1 MLETLLCGKVANS
14 MTKTKF
20 DERKELLGLSLAN
33 IVTGIFG
40 GLPATAVLARTS
52 LNAKSGATHRIS
64 QGINAVIIAV
74 ISLLFLTTFK
84 FLPLAVVA
92 AILVFTAIRMV
103 EIKHLYRYMCYE
115 QFSFW
120 IAFGVAILMIFADPL
135 IAIAL
140 GSIVSLLVFVERI
153 SHGTATLRM
162 QNGTVVSSHNEKY
175 KEMQDTIDSYPN
187 DTVVYTIKGALVY
200 MSAASHL
207 ETITKLKLS
216 NKTIVLRLGEITFLD
231 SDGAD
236 VLDEIIEALELSDTK
251 LKITALPERCSALAL
266 LSHKYSQYLD
276 AGSVYRTSGEAIKS

>member
-1 MLETLLCGKVANS
+1 
-14 MTKTKF
+14 
-20 DERKELLGLSLAN
+20 
-33 IVTGIFG
+33 
-40 GLPATAVLARTS
+40 
-52 LNAKSGATHRIS
+52 
-64 QGINAVIIAV
+64 
-74 ISLLFLTTFK
+74 
-84 FLPLAVVA
+84 
-92 AILVFTAIRMV
+92 
-103 EIKHLYRYMCYE
+103 
-115 QFSFW
+115 
-120 IAFGVAILMIFADPL
+120 
-135 IAIAL
+135 
-140 GSIVSLLVFVERI
+140 
-153 SHGTATLRM
+153 M